1 MTMRRYSG
9 RVEIVGLYR
18 RMTNGAKYSVIR
30 IGDQE
35 IRDLRVD
42 EQLNRYLT
50 TALFRGTPVDAYV
63 FKYPA
68 AARVL
73 VGLREGT
80 RVVTV
85 DPYSTAGTLA
95 LTVLGVI
102 LLPVLVGAPLLY
114 GAVTR
119 AYFNKTLKV
128 ITHAASS

>member
-18 RMTNGAKYSVIR
+18 RLTNGAKYSLVR

-42 EQLNRYLT
+42 EQMNRHLT
-50 TALFRGTPVDAYV
+50 TALFRGAHVDAYV

-73 VGLREGT
+73 AGLREGS
-80 RVVTV
+80 RFETV

-95 LTVLGVI
+95 LTVLGVV
-102 LLPVLVGAPLLY
+102 LLPLLVGAPLLY

-119 AYFNKTLKV
+119 AYFNKTLKI
-128 ITHAASS
+128 ITHASN